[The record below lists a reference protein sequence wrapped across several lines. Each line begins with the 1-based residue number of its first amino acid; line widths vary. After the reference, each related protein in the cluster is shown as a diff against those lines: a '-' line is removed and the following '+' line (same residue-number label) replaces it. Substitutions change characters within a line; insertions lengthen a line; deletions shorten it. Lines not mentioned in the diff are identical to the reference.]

1 MTDETQ
7 REKLL
12 NTRVSDIIANHP
24 NALDVLIEGGFTP
37 LSNPVM
43 RNVLARTVNLRQA
56 FQIRTLSDEQEEHII
71 TELLRFSAAWE

>member
-56 FQIRTLSDEQEEHII
+56 FQIRALSDEQEEHII